1 MGAINTSVQLAK
13 VRSKMDA
20 QQQVVALL
28 ETELQQ
34 SILGEQRN
42 ASYVMQGVRDIYAG
56 ISHADGQVLLTSL
69 ENNLK
74 QYFTPGGNGSI
85 DASTIDQDLLRQ
97 MLYQARALLGELR
110 IEEQHYN
117 QEVQQEQSLRKSLID
132 LSKA

>member
-1 MGAINTSVQLAK
+1 MGAINTSQQLAK
-13 VRSKMDA
+13 VRSKIDA
-20 QQQVVALL
+20 QQQVVARL

-34 SILGEQRN
+34 TILGDERN
-42 ASYVMQGVRDIYAG
+42 VQNILTGLNGIQDIYSG
-56 ISHADGQVLLTSL
+56 IPDGAILYASL
-69 ENNLK
+69 QEGIQN
-74 QYFTPGGNGSI
+74 FDGGNGTFTGVI
-85 DASTIDQDLLRQ
+85 ADQDIIRQ

>member
-1 MGAINTSVQLAK
+1 MGAINTSQQLAK
-13 VRSKMDA
+13 VRSKIDA
-20 QQQVVALL
+20 QQQVVAKL

-34 SILGEQRN
+34 TIMG
-42 ASYVMQGVRDIYAG
+42 ASRSTENVLTGAGGIQDIYEG
-56 ISHADGQVLLTSL
+56 IPDGAILYAA
-69 ENNLK
+69 LK
-74 QYFTPGGNGSI
+74 QGIQNFDGGTGTFT
-85 DASTIDQDLLRQ
+85 TVELDQDIIRQ

>member
-1 MGAINTSVQLAK
+1 MGAINTSQQLAK
-13 VRSKMDA
+13 VRSKIDA
-20 QQQVVALL
+20 QQQVVAKL

-34 SILGEQRN
+34 TMLGEQRN
-42 ASYVMQGVRDIYAG
+42 AQNLLTGAGGIQDIYGGIPDGAILFAALKAG
-56 ISHADGQVLLTSL
+56 IQNFDGDGGTFTNVVL
-69 ENNLK
+69 E
-74 QYFTPGGNGSI
+74 
-85 DASTIDQDLLRQ
+85 QDLIRQ

>member
-1 MGAINTSVQLAK
+1 MGAINTSQQLAK
-13 VRSKMDA
+13 VRSKIDA
-20 QQQVVALL
+20 QQQVVAKL

-34 SILGEQRN
+34 TMLGEQRN
-42 ASYVMQGVRDIYAG
+42 AQNVLTGAGGIQDIYAG
-56 ISHADGQVLLTSL
+56 IPDGAILFAALKSGIQNFDGRSGTFTNVVL
-69 ENNLK
+69 
-74 QYFTPGGNGSI
+74 
-85 DASTIDQDLLRQ
+85 DQDLIRQ

>member
-1 MGAINTSVQLAK
+1 MGAINTSQQLAK
-13 VRSKMDA
+13 VRSKIDA
-20 QQQVVALL
+20 QQQVVARL

-34 SILGEQRN
+34 TMLGEQRN
-42 ASYVMQGVRDIYAG
+42 VQNVLTDIQTQYYAG
-56 ISHADGQVLLTSL
+56 IPDGAILYAALESGIQNFDGGTGTFTNVSL
-69 ENNLK
+69 
-74 QYFTPGGNGSI
+74 
-85 DASTIDQDLLRQ
+85 DQDLIRQ

>member
-1 MGAINTSVQLAK
+1 MGAINTSQQLAK
-13 VRSKMDA
+13 VRSKIDA
-20 QQQVVALL
+20 QQQVVAKL

-34 SILGEQRN
+34 TIMG
-42 ASYVMQGVRDIYAG
+42 ASRSTQNVLTGVGGIQDIYSG
-56 ISHADGQVLLTSL
+56 IPDGAILYAALQEGIQHFDGGTGT
-69 ENNLK
+69 
-74 QYFTPGGNGSI
+74 FT
-85 DASTIDQDLLRQ
+85 TVELDQDIIRQ

>member
-1 MGAINTSVQLAK
+1 MGAINTSQQLAK
-13 VRSKMDA
+13 VRSKIDA
-20 QQQVVALL
+20 QQQVVAKL

-34 SILGEQRN
+34 TILGEQRTAQN
-42 ASYVMQGVRDIYAG
+42 VLTGAGGIQDIYAG
-56 ISHADGQVLLTSL
+56 IPDGAILYSALKAGIQNFDGGTGTFTSVAL
-69 ENNLK
+69 
-74 QYFTPGGNGSI
+74 
-85 DASTIDQDLLRQ
+85 DQDLIRQ

>member
-1 MGAINTSVQLAK
+1 MGAINTSQQLAK
-13 VRSKMDA
+13 VRSKIDA
-20 QQQVVALL
+20 QQQVVAKL

-34 SILGEQRN
+34 TILGEGRTAQN
-42 ASYVMQGVRDIYAG
+42 VLTGAGGIQDIYKGIPDGAILYSALKAG
-56 ISHADGQVLLTSL
+56 IQNFDGGTGTFTSVAL
-69 ENNLK
+69 
-74 QYFTPGGNGSI
+74 
-85 DASTIDQDLLRQ
+85 DQDLIRQ

>member
-1 MGAINTSVQLAK
+1 MGAINTSQQLAK
-13 VRSKMDA
+13 VRSKIDA
-20 QQQVVALL
+20 QQQVVARL

-34 SILGEQRN
+34 TMLGESRN
-42 ASYVMQGVRDIYAG
+42 VQNVLTDIQTQYYAG
-56 ISHADGQVLLTSL
+56 IPDGAILYAAIEAGIQNFDGGTGTFTSVEL
-69 ENNLK
+69 
-74 QYFTPGGNGSI
+74 
-85 DASTIDQDLLRQ
+85 DQDLIRQ

>member
-1 MGAINTSVQLAK
+1 MGAINTSQQLAK
-13 VRSKMDA
+13 VRSKIDA
-20 QQQVVALL
+20 QQQVVAKL

-34 SILGEQRN
+34 TILGENRDVQN
-42 ASYVMQGVRDIYAG
+42 ILTGAGGIQDIYGG
-56 ISHADGQVLLTSL
+56 IPDGSILYASL
-69 ENNLK
+69 EEGIRNFDGGTGT
-74 QYFTPGGNGSI
+74 FTGVV
-85 DASTIDQDLLRQ
+85 ADQDIIRQ

>member
-1 MGAINTSVQLAK
+1 MAAINTSQQLAK
-13 VRSKMDA
+13 VRSKIDA

-28 ETELQQ
+28 ESELQQ
-34 SILGEQRN
+34 TMLGAERKVQN
-42 ASYVMQGVRDIYAG
+42 VLTGAGGITDIYAG
-56 ISHADGQVLLTSL
+56 IPDGGILFAAIQDGIQHFDAGTGT
-69 ENNLK
+69 
-74 QYFTPGGNGSI
+74 FTTV
-85 DASTIDQDLLRQ
+85 DLDQDLIRQ

>member
-1 MGAINTSVQLAK
+1 MGAINTSQQLAK
-13 VRSKMDA
+13 VRSKIDA
-20 QQQVVALL
+20 QQQVVARL

-34 SILGEQRN
+34 TILGENRSAQN
-42 ASYVMQGVRDIYAG
+42 ILTDIQTQYYAG
-56 ISHADGQVLLTSL
+56 IPDGAILYASL
-69 ENNLK
+69 EEGVRNFDGGTGT
-74 QYFTPGGNGSI
+74 FTGVI
-85 DASTIDQDLLRQ
+85 ADQDIIRQ

>member
-1 MGAINTSVQLAK
+1 MGAINTSQQLAK
-13 VRSKMDA
+13 VRSKIDA
-20 QQQVVALL
+20 QQQVVAKL

-34 SILGEQRN
+34 TIMG
-42 ASYVMQGVRDIYAG
+42 ASRSTENVLTGAGGIQDIYSG
-56 ISHADGQVLLTSL
+56 IPDGAILYAA
-69 ENNLK
+69 LK
-74 QYFTPGGNGSI
+74 QGIQNFDGGTGTFT
-85 DASTIDQDLLRQ
+85 TVELDQDIIRQ

>member
-1 MGAINTSVQLAK
+1 MGAINTSQQLAK
-13 VRSKMDA
+13 VRSKIDA
-20 QQQVVALL
+20 QQQVVAKL

-34 SILGEQRN
+34 TMLGEQRN
-42 ASYVMQGVRDIYAG
+42 AQNVLTGAGGIQDIYEG
-56 ISHADGQVLLTSL
+56 IPDGEILFAAIKSGIKHFDGDTGT
-69 ENNLK
+69 
-74 QYFTPGGNGSI
+74 FTNV
-85 DASTIDQDLLRQ
+85 ALDQDLIRQ

>member
-1 MGAINTSVQLAK
+1 MGAINTSQQLAK
-13 VRSKMDA
+13 VRSKIDA
-20 QQQVVALL
+20 QQQVVAKL

-34 SILGEQRN
+34 TILGEQRN
-42 ASYVMQGVRDIYAG
+42 AQNVLTGAGGIQDIYAG
-56 ISHADGQVLLTSL
+56 IPDGAILFAAIKSGIQNFDGGTG
-69 ENNLK
+69 N
-74 QYFTPGGNGSI
+74 FTNV
-85 DASTIDQDLLRQ
+85 ALDQDLIRQ

>member
-1 MGAINTSVQLAK
+1 VGAINTSQQLAK
-13 VRSKMDA
+13 VRSKIDA
-20 QQQVVALL
+20 QQQVVAKL

-34 SILGEQRN
+34 TIMG
-42 ASYVMQGVRDIYAG
+42 ASRSTQNVLTGAGGIQDIYKG
-56 ISHADGQVLLTSL
+56 IPDGTILYAA
-69 ENNLK
+69 LK
-74 QYFTPGGNGSI
+74 QGIQNFDGGTGTFT
-85 DASTIDQDLLRQ
+85 TVELDQDIIRQ

>member
-1 MGAINTSVQLAK
+1 MGAINTSQQLAK
-13 VRSKMDA
+13 VRSKIDA
-20 QQQVVALL
+20 QQQVVAKL

-34 SILGEQRN
+34 TIMGASRN
-42 ASYVMQGVRDIYAG
+42 TQNVLTGVGGIQDIYSG
-56 ISHADGQVLLTSL
+56 IPDGAILYSA
-69 ENNLK
+69 LK
-74 QYFTPGGNGSI
+74 QGIQNFDGDTGTFINVEL
-85 DASTIDQDLLRQ
+85 DQDIIRQ